1 MTGIMLGEQIS
12 LCIYNFREVC
22 SDLTL
27 PIVERYDPNMDIP
40 NDELD
45 LFAIFFTLVK
55 ILYTVGCLDI
65 IPLLIKVIGSIST

>member
-1 MTGIMLGEQIS
+1 MIGITFGNKGF
-12 LCIYNFREVC
+12 CINNFRDVC
-22 SDLTL
+22 SDLTV
-27 PIVERYDPNMDIP
+27 PTVERYDLNLDIP

-65 IPLLIKVIGSIST
+65 IPLLVKVIGSISM